1 MVLLLPTCQASRV
14 ATWEVLL
21 GIFQFEEDV
30 RLSDVGR
37 DRFHRSRGHD
47 VGAEDSLVATE
58 NTFVRWAF
66 AATREPWRLT
76 VIALDDPDDA
86 HAAIISWAD
95 EATTKLGGSPAAARL
110 YGPHEMHGDLGLRRM
125 FEPGPVAEFYPEPW
139 PPTFHVTGTL
149 LDETPHVVPELTS
162 LSPDH
167 YVATFSADFGV
178 LSSWTAYIEGRVA
191 VRRRLALGDGLRWWS
206 SDS

>member
-1 MVLLLPTCQASRV
+1 
-14 ATWEVLL
+14 
-21 GIFQFEEDV
+21 
-30 RLSDVGR
+30 
-37 DRFHRSRGHD
+37 
-47 VGAEDSLVATE
+47 
-58 NTFVRWAF
+58 
-66 AATREPWRLT
+66 
-76 VIALDDPDDA
+76 
-86 HAAIISWAD
+86 
-95 EATTKLGGSPAAARL
+95 
-110 YGPHEMHGDLGLRRM
+110 MHGDLGLRRM
-125 FEPGPVAEFYPEPW
+125 FEPVAEFYPEPW